1 MAKKNLN
8 FSKREST
15 IIRNRQVGELYKSII
30 SGLGELAS
38 FVSKSYIYD
47 KIKDKTGLSVRTIQ
61 YILNGS

>member
-15 IIRNRQVGELYKSII
+15 VIRNRQVGELYKSII

-38 FVSKSYIYD
+38 FVSKSYI
-47 KIKDKTGLSVRTIQ
+47 
-61 YILNGS
+61 

>member
-15 IIRNRQVGELYKSII
+15 VIRNRQVGGLYKSIL
-30 SGLGELAS
+30 SELGELAS

-47 KIKDKTGLSVRTIQ
+47 KIKEKTGLSVRTIQ

>member
-1 MAKKNLN
+1 MAKKNVN

-15 IIRNRQVGELYKSII
+15 IIRNRRVGELYQSIL

-47 KIKDKTGLSVRTIQ
+47 KIKEKAGLSTRTIQ